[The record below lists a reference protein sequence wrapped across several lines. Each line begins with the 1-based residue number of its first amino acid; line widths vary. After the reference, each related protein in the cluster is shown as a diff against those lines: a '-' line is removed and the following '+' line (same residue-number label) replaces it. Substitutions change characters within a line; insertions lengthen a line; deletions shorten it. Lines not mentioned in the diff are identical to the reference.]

1 MVNAFDVFAN
11 VWVCMDNAIDVLA
24 NSWVSL
30 VNALNV
36 LNIDRIKT
44 NGCYPI
50 NGYIDRI
57 KCHKKNANNKRQ
69 FRQSNIL
76 HTVSG
81 CLEQDINHI

>member
-1 MVNAFDVFAN
+1 
-11 VWVCMDNAIDVLA
+11 MDNAIDVLA

-57 KCHKKNANNKRQ
+57 DSVDVSINCIFLMTFECHKKNANNKRQ
-69 FRQSNIL
+69 FRQ
-76 HTVSG
+76 
-81 CLEQDINHI
+81 